1 MVTYL
6 SELQAREHSTTTRR
20 QAASRTG
27 LEERVVQTIL
37 SELTSSGILQAKIQ
51 IRCPECN
58 SQHGIYSRRSEIP
71 DKEYHCGFCDNRFS
85 KANKK
90 TWEVIYEITGD
101 PDDFF
106 RSSRECLE
114 YYTEECR
121 NLPASFFQSELER
134 FRDRDDPSQRGRD
147 FDLLIGL
154 LFQQLP
160 NVEVR
165 LNGSSDTGEVDVY
178 INCRRAPDRI
188 YRMMGTHTMVE
199 NKWVQKPVQTK
210 EISGFRSK
218 TEDIGDCNAAY
229 FVSMSGF
236 TTGSRKQVGALEKLR
251 RYENPR
257 IIDLW
262 EEDIEQMVSDGTPE
276 EVLVK
281 RMLK

>member
-1 MVTYL
+1 MTYL

-58 SQHGIYSRRSEIP
+58 SQHGVYSRRSEIP
-71 DKEYHCGFCDNRFS
+71 DEEYHCGFCDHRFH
-85 KANKK
+85 K
-90 TWEVIYEITGD
+90 TSRRAWEVIYEVTGD

-106 RSSRECLE
+106 RNSAARLE

-121 NLPASFFQSELER
+121 NLPASFFESELEY
-134 FRDRDDPSQRGRD
+134 FRNRDDPRQRGRD
-147 FDLLIGL
+147 FDVLMGL

-160 NVEVR
+160 NVDIR
-165 LNGSSDTGEVDVY
+165 LKGSSDTGEVDVY
-178 INCRRAPDRI
+178 INCRRAPDPI
-188 YRMMGTHTMVE
+188 YRMMGAHTMVE
-199 NKWVQKPVQTK
+199 NKWEQNPIQTK

-218 TEDIGDCNAAY
+218 TVDIGSCNAAY
-229 FVSMSGF
+229 FASMSGF
-236 TTGSRKQVGALEKLR
+236 TTGSRKQIGALEQMR
-251 RYENPR
+251 QYQDPR
-257 IIDLW
+257 MIDLW
-262 EEDIEQMVSDGTPE
+262 EEDVKKMFHDGTPE
-276 EVLVK
+276 NVLEE